1 MSSPD
6 KQQVHLKTRI
16 FREAS
21 EYWMNVCYLALV
33 FASFVQYRRLVLA
46 AHGITYENYWFALI
60 EALILAKVIMIGS
73 VFRLG
78 RGLERKP
85 LIYPTLYKTV
95 VFTLFCGLFALGEHT
110 IKGLWQGEGV
120 MGGLAELVG
129 KGTHELLAN
138 SLVVFVAFIP
148 YFGVKELGR
157 VLGEDKIR
165 ALFFRT
171 RDDQRIE
178 QASSAVHQMVQANN
192 ELRQP

>member
-1 MSSPD
+1 MSSLD
-6 KQQVHLKTRI
+6 KKQVHLKARI
-16 FREAS
+16 FHEVS

-46 AHGITYENYWFALI
+46 AHGIAYENYWFALI

-95 VFTLFCGLFALGEHT
+95 VFTLFCGLLALGEHAV
-110 IKGLWQGEGV
+110 KGLWQGERF
-120 MGGLAELVG
+120 MGGLAELFG
-129 KGTHELLAN
+129 KGAHELLAN
-138 SLVVFVAFIP
+138 SLVVLVAFIP

-165 ALFFRT
+165 ALFFQKR
-171 RDDQRIE
+171 
-178 QASSAVHQMVQANN
+178 A
-192 ELRQP
+192 EL

>member
-1 MSSPD
+1 VFLIGEPSDNSVSLKLRIMSSPD
-6 KQQVHLKTRI
+6 KKKVHLKIRI
-16 FREAS
+16 FHEVS
-21 EYWMNVCYLALV
+21 EYGMNVCYLALV
-33 FASFVQYRRLVLA
+33 FATFTQYRRLILA
-46 AHGITYENYWFALI
+46 SHDITYTNYWVALI

-95 VFTLFCGLFALGEHT
+95 VFTFFCGLFALGEHA
-110 IKGLWQGEGV
+110 IKGLWQGEGF
-120 MGGLAELVG
+120 MGGLAELFG

-138 SLVVFVAFIP
+138 SLVVLVAFFP

-165 ALFFRT
+165 ALFFQKR
-171 RDDQRIE
+171 
-178 QASSAVHQMVQANN
+178 A
-192 ELRQP
+192 EL